1 MSSPKYLHFFVVAG
15 EALATDYNPLCG
27 RVGFPRAYVVYGCAA
42 TNLYVVCL
50 LNDTAAVPDSAQVSL
65 TVAFRDEALMHTLPL
80 FAASIAPMLAEIIRE
95 GVMPA
100 DTFTH
105 NRDFATTAAIVPE
118 PEPKSKDLVD
128 QILKDFAAE
137 QAEQA
142 ESIQVGD
149 YVEIIEHDNPA
160 IRGLIGK
167 VVRFGIENCIV
178 SVKGA
183 DTLAYAA
190 CKEYVVPIAH
200 TKRVK

>member
-1 MSSPKYLHFFVVAG
+1 MPSPKYLHFFVVAG

-27 RVGFPRAYVVYGCAA
+27 RVGFPRAYIVYGCAA

-80 FAASIAPMLAEIIRE
+80 FAASISPMLAEIIRE

-105 NRDFATTAAIVPE
+105 NRDFASSAAVVPE
-118 PEPKSKDLVD
+118 PETKSKDLVD
-128 QILKDFAAE
+128 QIIKDFAAE

-142 ESIQVGD
+142 ESIQLHD

-160 IRGLIGK
+160 VRGLIGQ
-167 VVRFGIENCIV
+167 VMRFGIENCVV
-178 SVKGA
+178 SVKTV
-183 DTLAYAA
+183 DTLAHLSR
-190 CKEYVVPIAH
+190 KEYIVPLAH
-200 TKRVK
+200 IRKVK